1 MGRARSAEFV
11 VVKEWESGA
20 RYDLKYVKRRK
31 GTYEELNTL
40 VWEWFNKA
48 RFTTY
53 ILCSHFQYTVT
64 WVPNLCIVV
73 HGNVYVHVHSV
84 DIFVKTCA
92 MSCYKFGSL

>member
-20 RYDLKYVKRRK
+20 TYDLKYVKRRK
-31 GTYEELNTL
+31 RTYEELNTL

-53 ILCSHFQYTVT
+53 KVYIVT
-64 WVPNLCIVV
+64 WVPNVCIAVQ
-73 HGNVYVHVHSV
+73 GNVYVHSV
-84 DIFVKTCA
+84 DMFVKTRA
-92 MSCYKFGSL
+92 MSCYIFGSL